1 MSTDSWKMRTL
12 PSLRTSSNAS
22 NNYEPLVEGQEVVEN
37 KKPRMLT
44 KALRSLSSSS
54 LDSMNSTGPR
64 RSMSSRRLQKSQSG
78 SSSMMDRLHKRV
90 SRDSTVGSPPMDGSG
105 FSQEVPYSS
114 MKVLHSSHLKSDAS
128 LIKARSEYL
137 VLTEQCVVKFS
148 SIEAAM
154 TAFPQLSHRAEDQ
167 PVGSPN
173 PGANSKT
180 GASEI
185 RLEIPLR
192 SLVTLFNEEGASPR
206 FGLEIWWFSPWP
218 RLSYSK
224 AHFYFNSPKERD
236 TWLTEIQR
244 AYRVRIRGVPTQSVI
259 PENLR
264 ARINRIVDTT
274 EPTPTEGGTQNLTF
288 PVARR
293 MIGSNQRP
301 GAAEESHYLA
311 DSPSFFFVIGPCMC
325 YFIEVLKAEHS
336 TFPGDLRVKAR
347 SFGTITLTRFRAS
360 VASHEQRF
368 VMNFRYV
375 CPRHVVMIPNRKTD
389 RTTDRP
395 LEQMSDLTSQALTI
409 DGLSR
414 P

>member
-1 MSTDSWKMRTL
+1 MSTDSTWKMRTL
-12 PSLRTSSNAS
+12 PSLRTSSS
-22 NNYEPLVEGQEVVEN
+22 NSNHYEPLVEGQDAGE
-37 KKPRMLT
+37 KKPRILT

-54 LDSMNSTGPR
+54 LDSINSTSPR

-78 SSSMMDRLHKRV
+78 SSSMIDRLHKRV
-90 SRDSTVGSPPMDGSG
+90 SRDSTIGSPPMDGSG
-105 FSQEVPYSS
+105 FPQEVPYSS
-114 MKVLHSSHLKSDAS
+114 MKILLSGNLKSDAS
-128 LIKARSEYL
+128 LLKARSEYL
-137 VLTEQCVVKFS
+137 VLTEQCMVKFT

-154 TAFPQLSHRAEDQ
+154 AAFPQLSQSSDNQ
-167 PVGSPN
+167 TPSSPN
-173 PGANSKT
+173 PNANHKT

-192 SLVTLFNEEGASPR
+192 SLVTVFHEEGASPR

-218 RLSYSK
+218 RLAYSK
-224 AHFYFNSPKERD
+224 AHLYFNSPKERD

-244 AYRVRIRGVPTQSVI
+244 AYRGRIRGVPTQTVI

-293 MIGSNQRP
+293 VVGPGQRP

-325 YFIEVLKAEHS
+325 YLIEVLKADHS
-336 TFPGDLRVKAR
+336 TFPGDLRVKVR
-347 SFGTITLTRFRAS
+347 SFGTITMTRFRAS

-375 CPRHVVMIPNRKTD
+375 PFT
-389 RTTDRP
+389 
-395 LEQMSDLTSQALTI
+395 Q
-409 DGLSR
+409 
-414 P
+414 